1 VRDDLRPGQ
10 VLSARAVLLI
20 AGRLVQDDDQNM
32 RLQQP
37 VELHMLT
44 AVTISPPGPGTW
56 VGVGDGPM
64 PKSWIRRAIQIRSV
78 NINALGN
85 AWIFRLAAVVCGF
98 ALLALNF
105 SVCSRAAHAESG
117 VDTALIVSVDVSQSV
132 DADRYKLQMEGIA
145 QAIEDPGVVASITG
159 GEKGA
164 ILFSMVTWADK
175 ADMTLG
181 WQRIASQ
188 ADASRV
194 AALVRGLPQKGGEF
208 TCLGRMMHTV
218 AASIVPQIP
227 VTASRVVVD
236 VSGDGIDNC
245 SDRNEVNAER
255 DAILQTGATI
265 NGLPVIVAGEN
276 DIVGTGAYRAPGY
289 GLRELSRESDQDG
302 TTLDQWFKDH
312 VVGGPAA
319 FVLAAQGYADF
330 GRAFRRKFV
339 TEISA
344 LAQPIRPYQ

>member
-1 VRDDLRPGQ
+1 
-10 VLSARAVLLI
+10 
-20 AGRLVQDDDQNM
+20 M
-32 RLQQP
+32 RLQHRLD
-37 VELHMLT
+37 LHMLSSVPIARPHLDT
-44 AVTISPPGPGTW
+44 RLDARH
-56 VGVGDGPM
+56 GVGNGPM
-64 PKSWIRRAIQIRSV
+64 RRSCLREAIHIRLAKRYA
-78 NINALGN
+78 AGN
-85 AWIFRLAAVVCGF
+85 ARIFRTSVVVCGF

-105 SVCSRAAHAESG
+105 DVYYRDAHADSG

-132 DADRYKLQMEGIA
+132 DADRYRLQMEGIA
-145 QAIEDPGVVASITG
+145 QAIEDPGVVASIAG
-159 GEKGA
+159 GDRGA

-175 ADMTLG
+175 ADLALN

-194 AALVRGLPQKGGEF
+194 AALVRSLPQVGGEF

-218 AASIVPQIP
+218 AASIVPHIP
-227 VTASRVVVD
+227 VPASRVVVD
-236 VSGDGIDNC
+236 VSGDGVDNC
-245 SDRNEVNAER
+245 SDRNEVHAER
-255 DAILQTGATI
+255 DAVLESGATI
-265 NGLPVIVAGEN
+265 NGLPIIVAGEN

-344 LAQPIRPYQ
+344 LSSPIGPGYP